1 MINFFRKIRKQLAD
15 DNKPLKYMRY
25 AIGEIVLVVVGILM
39 ALSINNW
46 NQEKQIR
53 KLEKGYLIRLVED
66 LGQDLRNSERTTQNA
81 CVNIVLAR
89 DALIKLDAD
98 RSFIIGDQM
107 DSMANADVA
116 IKDGIIFYKGDS
128 LSTEVRTFG
137 SQLSLMTETY
147 LFGLTQP
154 TFNDLMSTGNIEVI
168 KNQELRN
175 DIQEHYSRIS
185 NTLPFEDI
193 YFHPQFNYYRDVLN
207 DLGLPLGNNLTI
219 KEVKGQIGDDFRLRV
234 AINNLYRANHGV
246 ITMNNKWRKI
256 HILWLKSKIEA
267 SLEDL

>member
-1 MINFFRKIRKQLAD
+1 
-15 DNKPLKYMRY
+15 MRY
-25 AIGEIVLVVVGILM
+25 AIGEIVLVVIGILI

-46 NQEKQIR
+46 NQEIQIR

-66 LGQDLRNSERTTQNA
+66 LEQDLRNNERTTQLA
-81 CVNIVLAR
+81 CVNVVLAR
-89 DALIKLDAD
+89 DALIKLDED

-128 LSTEVRTFG
+128 LPTEVRTFG
-137 SQLSLMTETY
+137 SQLSRMTETF

-168 KNQELRN
+168 KSQELRN
-175 DIQEHYSRIS
+175 DILEYYSRIS
-185 NTLPFEDI
+185 NSLPFEDI

-234 AINNLYRANHGV
+234 AINNLYQANHGV
-246 ITMNNKWRKI
+246 ITMNNKWRKN
-256 HILWLKSKIEA
+256 HILSLKSKIEA